1 MALPVCNVVQ
11 KRGQRSSGM
20 ISYMLKFY
28 DEFFFQTII
37 NLTDLKWAW
46 NVRQK
51 TAVIRALK
59 MQFDVWKGKNKF
71 LFSLNFFEL

>member
-11 KRGQRSSGM
+11 KRGQRSRSM

-59 MQFDVWKGKNKF
+59 VQFDV
-71 LFSLNFFEL
+71 

>member
-1 MALPVCNVVQ
+1 
-11 KRGQRSSGM
+11 M

-59 MQFDVWKGKNKF
+59 MQFDV
-71 LFSLNFFEL
+71 